1 MIQSMTIIVIV
12 SFFPKHFFFKL
23 LIVSCDIDK
32 FKFSAVS
39 YASTVSSSMNDLS
52 VSEKGQEIQMV

>member
-12 SFFPKHFFFKL
+12 SFFPKHFFQL

>member
-12 SFFPKHFFFKL
+12 SFFPKHFFKL